1 MPVEFYADL
10 HIHTCLSPCAD
21 ISMTPRRI
29 VEKAASLG
37 INILAVCDH
46 NSAENVAATIE
57 LGRRKGITVIP
68 GMEICSCEE
77 VHVLGLFKDLDD
89 TLAMQALVFENM
101 QPGKNNEDVFGMQV
115 IVSTDDEVL
124 GFDERMLI
132 GATGLSINKLV
143 ALIHQHNGLA
153 AASHI
158 DRAVFGIIGQL
169 GFISPDIG
177 LDALEISCRTE
188 FDVAIKRFETY
199 TFIPWIS
206 SSDAHRIDDIG
217 RRITRFS
224 MHHATFEELE
234 LTLVGTGGRSVSF

>member
-1 MPVEFYADL
+1 
-10 HIHTCLSPCAD
+10 
-21 ISMTPRRI
+21 MTPRRI
-29 VEKAASLG
+29 IDKAASLG

-57 LGRRKGITVIP
+57 RGRGKGIMVIP

-77 VHVLGLFKDLDD
+77 VHVLGLFRNLDD
-89 TLAMQALVFENM
+89 ALEMQELVFENI

-115 IVSTDDEVL
+115 IVNTNDEVL

-169 GFISPDIG
+169 GFISPDSG
-177 LDALEISCRTE
+177 FDALEISFRTE
-188 FDVAIKRFETY
+188 FDAAVKRFGSYTY
-199 TFIPWIS
+199 IPWIS

-217 RRITRFS
+217 RRTTRFS
-224 MHHATFEELE
+224 MHHATFEELA
-234 LTLVGTGGRSVSF
+234 LTLAGAGGRSVSF